1 MIIEPFTI
9 TLPDGKTDYV
19 AENKHLVDI
28 AEQYV
33 GCEFSKAIE
42 QISESASWN
51 KQYADK
57 KFNSDM
63 RAYEEEL
70 STYNDVVSNIVHV
83 VEEIEKHLDYA
94 DRLSRDKLRKY
105 LTDIKSEIH
114 IVW

>member
-1 MIIEPFTI
+1 MTIAPFTV
-9 TLPDGKTDYV
+9 TLPNGEIEYV
-19 AENKHLVDI
+19 TENKHLVDI
-28 AEQYV
+28 VERYI
-33 GCEFSKAIE
+33 GFEFAKKIE
-42 QISESASWN
+42 EISESASWN
-51 KQYADK
+51 KQYAEK

>member
-1 MIIEPFTI
+1 MT
-9 TLPDGKTDYV
+9 
-19 AENKHLVDI
+19 A
-28 AEQYV
+28 
-33 GCEFSKAIE
+33 
-42 QISESASWN
+42 
-51 KQYADK
+51 
-57 KFNSDM
+57 
-63 RAYEEEL
+63 AYEEEL